1 MTASATSIAQR
12 ARASFLR
19 ACALDVAV
27 RKPGNVSQASAG
39 HGMQAALF
47 SASAQASVA
56 PLFRTGAGVGE
67 RIEAAVKATWAVAG
81 CNTNLGILLLCAPVA
96 RAVERQPGIDGPA
109 ALTAAI
115 ERVLADLDL
124 ADTRAAYR
132 AIASAH
138 PGGLGTAPSEDVHA
152 APTLGLREAMA
163 LAADRD
169 TIARLYR
176 DGYGALLELGLAAL
190 VGPSWSG
197 SEGVHDRP
205 PAPATIAAVQ
215 RVYLSFLAAWP
226 DSHIVRKH
234 GEAVA
239 QTVMRSAQAWQA
251 RAQAGADLDADPAF
265 AEWDA
270 ALKAAALNPGTSAD
284 LTVATLFIAGLFADG
299 GHDAAPGRRGGHGS

>member
-1 MTASATSIAQR
+1 MTESAVAI

-47 SASAQASVA
+47 SASAQASVE
-56 PLFRTGAGVGE
+56 PLFRAGAGVGD

-96 RAVERQPGIDGPA
+96 RALEQCRDIDGPS

-115 ERVLADLDL
+115 ERVLDDLDL
-124 ADTRAAYR
+124 ADTQAAYR
-132 AIASAH
+132 AIARAH

-152 APTLGLREAMA
+152 TPTLGLREAMA

-169 TIARLYR
+169 AIARLYR
-176 DGYGALLELGLAAL
+176 DGFGALMDLGLPALARADWRHAEGGHAAS
-190 VGPSWSG
+190 PTP
-197 SEGVHDRP
+197 E
-205 PAPATIAAVQ
+205 TIAAVQ
-215 RVYLSFLAAWP
+215 WVYLSFLATWP

-265 AEWDA
+265 AEWDT

-284 LTVATLFIAGLFADG
+284 LTVATLFIAGVLAG
-299 GHDAAPGRRGGHGS
+299 IGHDAAPGRWGGHGS

>member
-1 MTASATSIAQR
+1 VTESAVAI

-19 ACALDVAV
+19 ACELDVAV

-47 SASAQASVA
+47 SASAQASVE
-56 PLFRTGAGVGE
+56 PLFRADARVGD

-96 RAVERQPGIDGPA
+96 RAVERQPDIDGPA

-124 ADTRAAYR
+124 ADTQAAYR
-132 AIASAH
+132 AIARAH

-176 DGYGALLELGLAAL
+176 DGFGALLDLGLPAL
-190 VGPSWSG
+190 AGCSWSG
-197 SEGVHDRP
+197 SEGIHEGP

-215 RVYLSFLAAWP
+215 RVYLSFLGTWP

-251 RAQAGADLDADPAF
+251 RARAGADLDADPAF

-284 LTVATLFIAGLFADG
+284 LTVATLFNAGVLAGAGF
-299 GHDAAPGRRGGHGS
+299 DAAPRRRGGHGS